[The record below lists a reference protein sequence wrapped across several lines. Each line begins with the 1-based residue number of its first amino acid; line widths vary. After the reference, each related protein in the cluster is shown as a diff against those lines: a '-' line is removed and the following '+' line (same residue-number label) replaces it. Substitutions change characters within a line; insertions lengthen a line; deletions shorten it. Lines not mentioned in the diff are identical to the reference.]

1 MQLKGHIRLAAITAT
16 VAFVSSL
23 TGYILGVRA
32 NNGKSD
38 NAVPTETVIREEKAV
53 EEPEIVEK
61 AEENAEKSIVK
72 KYVLKETDGKVAL
85 IILNP
90 DGKNTVYKTYDISV
104 GTLPEADRMKLKEGI
119 EAESLSEALLMVE
132 DYL

>member
-1 MQLKGHIRLAAITAT
+1 MNTKPLSILSDIQTGPFGSQLHKEDYVAIGTPIVTVEHLGNRVFTEQNLPMVSDADRDRL
-16 VAFVSSL
+16 
-23 TGYILGVRA
+23 
-32 NNGKSD
+32 
-38 NAVPTETVIREEKAV
+38 
-53 EEPEIVEK
+53 
-61 AEENAEKSIVK
+61 K